1 MLQIRCP
8 FCGTRDE
15 VEFECGGAAHV
26 VRPSPSA
33 TDVEWSNY
41 LYVSPNTIGE
51 HRERWY
57 HGYGCGQ
64 WFNVI
69 RNTVS
74 HEIVVT
80 YEMGGEPR

>member
-8 FCGTRDE
+8 YCGTRDE
-15 VEFECGGAAHV
+15 VEFEWGGAAHV

-33 TDVEWSNY
+33 SDAEWSDY
-41 LYVSPNTIGE
+41 LYGNSNTKGDYS
-51 HRERWY
+51 ERWF

-64 WFNVI
+64 WFNAI
-69 RNTVS
+69 RNTVT
-74 HEIVVT
+74 HEIGET